1 MPKLSKDFSIGNMH
15 PRETLFATANLA
27 AANAAVQVAADGTS
41 TVLLNITGT
50 YVGTLVV
57 EGSLDNANW
66 FPIPMRQ
73 QNGGAAGVY
82 VNTISSGSS
91 GQWQGSA
98 ANASFVRAR
107 MSAFTSGSAA
117 VTIANDNAV
126 SDVQAFLR
134 PSDQHATITAAT
146 ATAATLTLP
155 AVAGMFHYITRFLIE
170 RHTSALLTAGATP
183 TIITTTNLPGARA
196 FSIPADAA
204 AQGQVYR
211 EVIEPT
217 VPMKSFAIGVATTVA
232 APLTT
237 GVIWRLS
244 ADYYLAP

>member
-1 MPKLSKDFSIGNMH
+1 MPKLSKDFSTGNMH

-27 AANAAVQVAADGTS
+27 AVNAAVGVAADGSS

-50 YVGTLVV
+50 YVGTIVV
-57 EGSLDNANW
+57 DGSIDNVNW
-66 FPIPMRQ
+66 FPVPMRQ
-73 QNGGAAGVY
+73 QNGGATGVY
-82 VNTISSGSS
+82 VITIASGLA
-91 GQWQGSA
+91 GQWQGSS
-98 ANASFVRAR
+98 ANASFIRAR
-107 MSAFTSGSAA
+107 MSTYASGAA
-117 VTIANDNAV
+117 SVTVANDNAV
-126 SDVQAFLR
+126 SDVQAFLK
-134 PSDQHATITAAT
+134 PSDQHTTVTAAT

-155 AVAGMFHYITRFLIE
+155 AGAGFFHYITRILIE
-170 RHTSALLTAGATP
+170 RHTTALLTAGATP

-204 AQGQVYR
+204 PQGQVYR

-217 VPMKSFAIGVATTVA
+217 VPLKSSAIGVATTIV

-244 ADYYLAP
+244 ADFYFAP

>member
-1 MPKLSKDFSIGNMH
+1 MPKLSKDFSTGNMH
-15 PRETLFATANLA
+15 PRETLFATGALA
-27 AANAAVQVAADGTS
+27 AANAAVQVVADGAS
-41 TVLLNITGT
+41 SVLLNVTGT

-57 EGSLDNANW
+57 EGSIDNVNW
-66 FPIPMRQ
+66 FSLPVRQ

-82 VNTISSGSS
+82 VIAISSGFA
-91 GQWQGSA
+91 GQWQGA
-98 ANASFVRAR
+98 CANASFVRAR
-107 MSAFTSGSAA
+107 LSAFTSGSAT
-117 VTIANDNAV
+117 VTIACDNAV

-134 PSDQHATITAAT
+134 PSDQHATVTAAT

-155 AVAGMFHYITRFLIE
+155 AGAGFFHYITRILIE

-183 TIITTTNLPGARA
+183 TIITTTNLPGVRA

-211 EVIEPT
+211 EVIEPV
-217 VPMKSFAIGVATTVA
+217 VPIKSSAIGVATTIV

-244 ADYYLAP
+244 ADFYFAP

>member
-27 AANAAVQVAADGTS
+27 AANATVQVAADGAS
-41 TVLLNITGT
+41 SVLLNVTGT

-57 EGSLDNANW
+57 EGSIDNANW
-66 FPIPMRQ
+66 FAIPVRPQ
-73 QNGGAAGVY
+73 TGGVY
-82 VNTISSGSS
+82 IVTLASAAV
-91 GQWQGSA
+91 GQWQGACS
-98 ANASFVRAR
+98 NASFVRTR
-107 MSAFTSGSAA
+107 MSAFTSGAA
-117 VTIANDNAV
+117 SVTIAADNAV
-126 SDVQAFLR
+126 SDVQSFLR
-134 PSDQHATITAAT
+134 SCDQHVTVTAAT

-155 AVAGMFHYITRFLIE
+155 AVPGMFHYIGRILIE

-211 EVIEPT
+211 EVIEPA
-217 VPMKSFAIGVATTVA
+217 VPLKSSATGVASTIV

-244 ADYYLAP
+244 ADYYAAP